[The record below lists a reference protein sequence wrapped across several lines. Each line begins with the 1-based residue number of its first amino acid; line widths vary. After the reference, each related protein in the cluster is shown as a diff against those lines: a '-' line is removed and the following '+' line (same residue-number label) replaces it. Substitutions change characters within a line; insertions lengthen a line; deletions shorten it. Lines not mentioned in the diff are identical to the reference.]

1 MIAVILL
8 FLIINA
14 QAYAQDNL
22 TSLAE
27 VVRVVDGDTVIV
39 RGLEGFN
46 KGQEFRV
53 RLADVNAPELSTQE
67 GTIAKEYLSSILG
80 KNRMVLLDIDDKY
93 IYDRYGRIVAV
104 MYIIKDGS
112 STLININWLLVNEGY
127 AIYSDYDNEFNPN
140 DWVKEIEC
148 NSIDQEDADMLRC
161 IPELP
166 VPIIALS
173 ISLLLGM
180 IFVSVRR
187 IHLHLGIKIK

>member
-8 FLIINA
+8 LLLIINA

-27 VVRVVDGDTVIV
+27 IVRVVDGDTVIV

-53 RLADVNAPELSTQE
+53 RLADINAPELSTQE
-67 GTIAKEYLSSILG
+67 GIIAKEYLSSILG

-93 IYDRYGRIVAV
+93 IYDRYGRVVAV

-127 AIYSDYDNEFNPN
+127 AVYRDYDNEFNPN

-148 NSIDQEDADMLRC
+148 HSIDQADADMLRC

-166 VPIIALS
+166 MPIIALS
-173 ISLLLGM
+173 TALLLGM
-180 IFVSVRR
+180 IFGFVKR
-187 IHLHLGIKIK
+187 IHLHLGTH

>member
-8 FLIINA
+8 LLLIINA

-27 VVRVVDGDTVIV
+27 IVRVVDGDTVIV

-53 RLADVNAPELSTQE
+53 RLADINAPELSTQE
-67 GTIAKEYLSSILG
+67 GIIAKEYLSSILD

-93 IYDRYGRIVAV
+93 IYDRYGRVVAV

-127 AIYSDYDNEFNPN
+127 AVYRDYDNEFNPN

-148 NSIDQEDADMLRC
+148 HSIDQADADMLRC

-166 VPIIALS
+166 MPIIALS
-173 ISLLLGM
+173 TALLLGM
-180 IFVSVRR
+180 IFGFVKR
-187 IHLHLGIKIK
+187 IHLHLGTH